1 MKTKVQAD
9 LWLFYSTFVHSNT
22 PNRIRF
28 SAKVLEEFPQI
39 FAHTEQNKC
48 GEQTS
53 DEQKRRLEQTLEMVK
68 NRIKCK
74 NLKAL
79 LKMGKSHFHTKL
91 NL

>member
-39 FAHTEQNKC
+39 FAHAEQNKSGC

-53 DEQKRRLEQTLEMVK
+53 DVQKRRLEQTLEMVK
-68 NRIKCK
+68 KIESNAKI
-74 NLKAL
+74 
-79 LKMGKSHFHTKL
+79 
-91 NL
+91 

>member
-68 NRIKCK
+68 KSNQMQKFKSLIE
-74 NLKAL
+74 N
-79 LKMGKSHFHTKL
+79 GKVPLSHKL